1 MLILQR
7 GSYLV
12 ECVLGL
18 LAQHGLGRAETNLGL
33 RRRLVLI
40 DAPDLRFD
48 CGKAGIQGGCHLM
61 GHPSLIGSIHRMF
74 VGQVGLVRG
83 QLNSLLGAGIQVPV
97 VDPFLDGSNLP
108 PYVLLAG
115 EWVKDQRRQTGV
127 IAVPEVLAGGRRQ
140 RFLARGCRG
149 L

>member
-7 GSYLV
+7 GCYLV

-40 DAPDLRFD
+40 DVPDLRFD
-48 CGKAGIQGGCHLM
+48 CGKAGIQRRLPSDGHLS
-61 GHPSLIGSIHRMF
+61 PIGSIHRMF

-83 QLNSLLGAGIQVPV
+83 QLNSLLGAGIHVPV

-108 PYVLLAG
+108 LYVLLAR
-115 EWVKDQRRQTGV
+115 EWVKDGRRQTGV
-127 IAVPEVLAGGRRQ
+127 IGGN
-140 RFLARGCRG
+140 GS
-149 L
+149 